1 MSSGFVFAMRVA
13 GRDQL
18 DGMLREVAETVFR
31 HLGLPAQAV
40 TDLTVQLHALILAH
54 AAGDS
59 DVDLL
64 FTAGPGSCEMVV
76 SAGDKEIWR
85 EQISTSGHPD
95 IATS

>member
-13 GRDQL
+13 GRDRL

-31 HLGLPAQAV
+31 HLGLPADAV
-40 TDLTVQLHALILAH
+40 NDLTVQLHALILAH

-64 FTAGPGSCEMVV
+64 FTASPGSCEMVV
-76 SAGDKEIWR
+76 SAGNREIWR
-85 EQISTSGHPD
+85 EQIST
-95 IATS
+95 T

>member
-1 MSSGFVFAMRVA
+1 MRVE
-13 GRDQL
+13 GRERF

-40 TDLTVQLHALILAH
+40 NDLAVQLHALILAH

-59 DVDLL
+59 DVDLQ
-64 FTAGPGSCEMVV
+64 FTASPGSCEMVV
-76 SAGDKEIWR
+76 SAGDREIWR
-85 EQISTSGHPD
+85 EQITTSRHPD